1 MDISDFAALAVNK
14 LGVRGIDWVALGQ
27 QGRGSVWVRDYMTQY
42 MQPAQAQMNG
52 VVGTLD
58 VDPTGGNA
66 DVFQRSF
73 VESHGAVDTVA
84 QGFGSLVGI
93 NLDVT
98 KIAFAANQEAIRS
111 LISHAYAAATFGA
124 RTHYDETI
132 HHSGISDAEIA
143 THANLCVA
151 MMNSVV
157 LLDTLGV
164 YAAYRIK
171 HDFST
176 NGLGRSALGVLP
188 AVAWVAISIAGMCV
202 IAYVIISL
210 TSVSKTNHIVST
222 MCTNAQAA
230 GDVATTQQCINT
242 LTDPTKNAGTQIPDM
257 LGSAFK
263 AVLPYALGALAIYAL
278 FLSAPAIIK
287 TITKTKAA

>member
-1 MDISDFAALAVNK
+1 MDITDLAALAVNK
-14 LGVRGIDWVALGQ
+14 VGIRGIDWVALGS

-42 MQPAQAQMNG
+42 MMPAQAQMNG

-58 VDPTGGNA
+58 IDLTGGNA

-73 VESHGAVDTVA
+73 SESHGAVDAIASGIVSLAGVNIDVA
-84 QGFGSLVGI
+84 RASLS
-93 NLDVT
+93 
-98 KIAFAANQEAIRS
+98 ASQESIRS

-143 THANLCVA
+143 THASLCVG
-151 MMNSVV
+151 MMNAVV
-157 LLDTLGV
+157 ILDKLGI
-164 YAAYRIK
+164 YTAYRLK

-176 NGLGRSALGVLP
+176 QGLGRSSLGVLP
-188 AVAWVAISIAGMCV
+188 AAAWVAISVAAICAVAFV
-202 IAYVIISL
+202 IVSL
-210 TSVSKTNHIVST
+210 TSLSKTNAIVST
-222 MCTNAQAA
+222 MCTNAQAS
-230 GDVATTQQCINT
+230 GDVATTQQCVST
-242 LTDPTKNAGTQIPDM
+242 LTDPTRNAGTQIPSM
-257 LGSAFK
+257 LGDAFK

-287 TITKTKAA
+287 AVTTTKAS